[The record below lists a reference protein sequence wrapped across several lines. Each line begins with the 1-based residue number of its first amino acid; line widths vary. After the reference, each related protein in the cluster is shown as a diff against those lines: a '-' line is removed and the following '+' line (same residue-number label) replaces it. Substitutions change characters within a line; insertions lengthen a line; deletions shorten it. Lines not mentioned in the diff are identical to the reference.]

1 MSRLSPQ
8 AFHDHGGMKF
18 AHWVPNVSGG
28 LVVSK
33 IPQRTDWGLEY
44 NVKLAQIAEDA
55 GFEYALTQVRLM
67 GSYGA
72 EYQHDSTMFSAAILS
87 ATRRLKIITAILPGI
102 FHPIV
107 VAKQGA
113 TADQIFSG
121 RWSIH
126 IASGWNRA
134 EFDAL
139 GVPWLEHDERY
150 ARSREFVEILRGA
163 WTSDHF
169 SYEGKY
175 WQIKGF
181 TLRPKPLALPGRPM
195 PNIFQG
201 GNSRA
206 AQEMA
211 AAVSDWYFMNGN
223 TPENHQKQIDNV
235 ASMASK
241 VGRRVQ
247 FGVNGFVIARETEKE
262 AQEELE
268 RITSNA
274 DDEAIE
280 DFRVAVKEAGQ
291 ATKEREGMWTHSSPR
306 DLVQYNDGF
315 KTNLIGTPEQ
325 IASRIHALRKIG
337 VDMILCG
344 FLHFHEETKF
354 FGERVIPLVR
364 QLELADPLKSPNKGE
379 FVRGSASKRSG
390 PRLVS
395 PPWGAGGVN

>member
-1 MSRLSPQ
+1 MTRLSLQ
-8 AFHDHGGMKF
+8 SYHQHGGMKF
-18 AHWVPNVSGG
+18 AHWVPNLSGG
-28 LVVSK
+28 LVVST

-44 NVKLAQIAEDA
+44 NVELAKIAEEV
-55 GFEYALTQVRLM
+55 GFEYGLTQVRLM

-72 EYQHDSTMFSAAILS
+72 EYQHDSMMFSAAILS
-87 ATRRLKIITAILPGI
+87 ATRRMKIISAVLPGI

-113 TADQIFSG
+113 TADQIFNG

-134 EFDAL
+134 EFEAV
-139 GVPWLEHDERY
+139 GEPFLEHDERY

-163 WTSDHF
+163 WTQDRF
-169 SYEGKY
+169 SYDGKY
-175 WQIKGF
+175 WQIKDF
-181 TLRPKPLALPGRPM
+181 TLRPKPLALPDRKTPD
-195 PNIFQG
+195 IFQG
-201 GNSRA
+201 GNSIA

-211 AAVSDWYFMNGN
+211 SVVSDWYFMNGG
-223 TPENHQKQIDNV
+223 TIDNHQRQIRNV
-235 ASMASK
+235 SSMAARRGRK
-241 VGRRVQ
+241 VR

-268 RITSNA
+268 RIIANS
-274 DDEAIE
+274 DGEAIE
-280 DFRVAVKEAGQ
+280 DFCVAVKEAGQ
-291 ATKEREGMWTHSSPR
+291 ATREREGMWTDSGPR

-325 IASRIHALRKIG
+325 IARRIHELRKIG

-344 FLHFHEETKF
+344 FLHFHEETRF

-364 QLELADPLKSPNKGE
+364 ELEQAEGMRPKKPE
-379 FVRGSASKRSG
+379 TKRAPSG
-390 PRLVS
+390 
-395 PPWGAGGVN
+395 GDQD